1 MFLVR
6 SFVKFSVMPPSVPS
20 AVATA
25 MAATVKPARMMAAT
39 VEPAVSDAEEPAE
52 PMSSRAVMA
61 SPDLLD
67 HRGCLANP
75 SAGQAGRVE
84 CERARRCE
92 TNARQG

>member
-25 MAATVKPARMMAAT
+25 MAATVK
-39 VEPAVSDAEEPAE
+39 PAVSDAEEPAE

-75 SAGQAGRVE
+75 SAGQAGCVE